1 MHQYHHGQVAVG
13 ALLRYLLPAND
24 TGLELLEAIHS
35 TRSVW
40 IRGRQYLLD
49 ATVDPTT
56 YDVLSY
62 RLRPVPREHRIRRRM
77 VAKSQV
83 N

>member
-1 MHQYHHGQVAVG
+1 MHQNHHEQVAVG
-13 ALLRYLLPAND
+13 ALLRYLLPTND
-24 TGLELLEAIHS
+24 AELDFLEAIHS

-49 ATVDPTT
+49 ATVDPIT

-62 RLRPVPREHRIRRRM
+62 RLRPVPGEHRIRRRM
-77 VAKSQV
+77 VA
-83 N
+83 

>member
-1 MHQYHHGQVAVG
+1 MRQNHHEQVAVG

-24 TGLELLEAIHS
+24 TDLNLLDAIHS

-49 ATVDPTT
+49 ATVDPIT

-62 RLRPVPREHRIRRRM
+62 RLRPVPREHQIRRQM
-77 VAKSQV
+77 VAKSLV